1 MRTICLPVAIGITC
15 ACAVAQAQTLD
26 AQSAGPSA
34 ITTVSGP
41 TPSGPGDW
49 KFSFSGFFRAP
60 MRVGVASRDNAGRG
74 QSTRNYHQPRVPD
87 DQYLSWLYT
96 RNNERDWAEAFL
108 SYGNGVVTGTV
119 GLQAYNFSDATWN
132 DQDAQ
137 LGISQG
143 WVTIQPD
150 IGVPNARLT
159 WKVGSFW
166 NRYGAA
172 GKYDAGK
179 YDTYIF
185 GRTHAMGETVRAE
198 YDVRDFTF
206 SLENGLGA
214 KPGHPMVTPPN
225 GFTLLHH
232 MHAGVEYKKRIRVG
246 AHYLGSFSQD
256 AQATPTQP
264 DGSLNVGG
272 GEVRIDGGL
281 LGELYVGYSRV
292 RAKAAGSVAPA
303 IETIHSLGG
312 QYFGLGIVENYL
324 GPNSNG
330 NGAID
335 TVEAQWDFS
344 FGLLYRNL
352 RQWGTEFWGDG
363 PDCTLSLF
371 GMHNWVKSDDPTFD
385 HVRKFKFGAEV
396 IYTPLGWLSAGVRA
410 DRVNPNSK
418 DETQS
423 FSVMSPKVMFRSQFV
438 THELFTLQYS
448 RYFYGSNPPAP
459 SGPIQPY
466 GFGAPGITGGPD
478 ENVFKVQAT
487 MWW

>member
-1 MRTICLPVAIGITC
+1 MRKFALPVAIGISL

-26 AQSAGPSA
+26 SQHIGNGA
-34 ITTVSGP
+34 ITTVTGP
-41 TPSGPGDW
+41 APAEPGEW
-49 KFSFSGFFRAP
+49 KLGFSGFFRAP
-60 MRVGVASRDNAGRG
+60 MRIGMAKRENAGPG
-74 QSTRNYHQPRVPD
+74 QNTWNFHQPRVPD

-119 GLQAYNFSDATWN
+119 GFQAYNFTDATWN

-143 WVTIQPD
+143 WVTWKPD
-150 IGVPNARLT
+150 IGLQGARLT

-185 GRTHAMGETVRAE
+185 GRTHAMGETLRGE
-198 YDVRDFTF
+198 YDIADWTL
-206 SLENGLGA
+206 SLEHGIGA
-214 KPGHPMVTPPN
+214 KPGHPSVAPPS
-225 GFTLLHH
+225 GFTFLHH
-232 MHAGVEYKKRIRVG
+232 AHAGAEYKKRIRLG
-246 AHYLGSFSQD
+246 AHYLASFARD
-256 AQATPTQP
+256 ALATPAAP

-292 RAKAAGSVAPA
+292 QAKSARSVAPA
-303 IETIHSLGG
+303 IETVHSLGG
-312 QYFGLGIVENYL
+312 GYFGLGFVENYL
-324 GPNSNG
+324 GPASLG
-330 NGAID
+330 TGSLD
-335 TVEAQWDFS
+335 TVEVQYDFS
-344 FGLLYRNL
+344 FGYLYRNL
-352 RQWGTEFWGDG
+352 RVWGTEFWGDG

-371 GMHNWVKSDDPTFD
+371 GMHNWVHSDDPAFD
-385 HVRKFKFGAEV
+385 GVRKLKFGGEV
-396 IYTPLGWLSAGVRA
+396 IYTPLSWLSAGIRG
-410 DRVNPNSK
+410 DRVMPNHRDS
-418 DETQS
+418 TQS
-423 FSVMSPKVMFRSQFV
+423 FSVLAPKILLRSQFV
-438 THELFTLQYS
+438 THELFTIQYS
-448 RYFYGSNPPAP
+448 RYFYGDNPPAP

-466 GFGAPGITGGPD
+466 GYGSPMITGRPD
-478 ENVFKVQAT
+478 EHVFKVQAT